1 MRLFA
6 KANYDFIGNR
16 RLAILISGLLIIPGL
31 IAMLFRGVNYSVEFT
46 GGTLVQIETVE
57 PVDVGLLRQQ
67 LDQAGVKGAEITS
80 FGSNR
85 EFNIRA
91 RVAVEGSDADD
102 TEVTSAAVAQALD
115 AAIGVDQYTIQ
126 RSEAVG
132 PKVGGELRQKA
143 VLAILLSFVAVLLYL
158 WYRFEWRFGAAA
170 VAATVH
176 DIIAIIAFIGAFRIE
191 VSLFVVAALLSTVGY
206 SLNDTI
212 VIFDRVR
219 ENLRKSK
226 REDFTQILN
235 GSINQTLP
243 RTVLTGGTSLGALLA
258 LTFFGGSVVRPFAL
272 VMSFGVIVGTYS
284 SIFIASPILLAI
296 ERRWPGTDVRGVKKG
311 ARKPRVGK
319 PQPVA

>member
-170 VAATVH
+170 A
-176 DIIAIIAFIGAFRIE
+176 
-191 VSLFVVAALLSTVGY
+191 
-206 SLNDTI
+206 
-212 VIFDRVR
+212 DRG
-219 ENLRKSK
+219 EH
-226 REDFTQILN
+226 
-235 GSINQTLP
+235 G
-243 RTVLTGGTSLGALLA
+243 
-258 LTFFGGSVVRPFAL
+258 
-272 VMSFGVIVGTYS
+272 
-284 SIFIASPILLAI
+284 
-296 ERRWPGTDVRGVKKG
+296 
-311 ARKPRVGK
+311 
-319 PQPVA
+319 